1 MLKLVSHH
9 AILIHWNYLQLVYR
23 CGMDLGYVEKF
34 ILKRYNYMIIDGIK
48 SNLLQVMSGNS
59 ILKDGIALK
68 EFYGRDLDKL
78 NEGDRLGVMRTSNV

>member
-1 MLKLVSHH
+1 
-9 AILIHWNYLQLVYR
+9 
-23 CGMDLGYVEKF
+23 
-34 ILKRYNYMIIDGIK
+34 MIIDGIK